1 MRPKLRPSI
10 PLTLTK
16 KSTARLAWIASRTET
31 WLRRIWPW
39 TSLVFFALAL
49 FSLHRS
55 LEEHSYGELVAA
67 LSRLPGDRLALAL
80 GLTLAGYLVLI
91 GYDLLALRYIHRP
104 TALRHVTVA
113 ALLSN
118 ALGNNV
124 GNTLLTGSAVRY
136 WVYTE
141 AGLSAVQIGKIVVFC
156 SLGFWL
162 GYSTLGAALFLTV
175 PQTLPPSLQIGVAT
189 TSSLGVL
196 LLVALTTWLVVCAR
210 GRPFAFGPWHVEIPS
225 VRLTLGQIVVA
236 CSDLCLMA
244 AALYVLLPGGAG
256 LGFVAFLPVFLIA
269 LIAGNASQ
277 VPGGL
282 GVFEA
287 VVILLLAPRVDT
299 SELAAALLT
308 FRAVYLF
315 LPLIVGVAAVGVRGG
330 VRFAPDWLGSA
341 WRTLA
346 SVAPTLIAVMAFVS
360 GAVLLLSGALPAAV
374 GRLTLVQRLFALPV
388 IEVSHFLASLVGA
401 GLLVVARG
409 LQRRLDAAWWVAA
422 GLLGAGALL
431 SLLKGFDFEEA
442 LVLGTA
448 LLALLPLRR
457 QFYRRSSLFETA
469 FTPAWIAACA
479 IVLGGSAWLTLFAHH
494 DATAATES
502 WWVFAWQDEASRSL
516 RAMIGASS
524 VLVLLSLRRLIRPAH
539 PEPPTPTGT
548 EIERARP
555 LVERS
560 VWTYANLVYR
570 GDKALLFSGAD
581 DAFLMYGRMRKSW
594 VAMGDPIGAEP
605 GVRELAWQFREL
617 VDRHDGWC
625 VFFEVR
631 PERRDLYT
639 ELGLTLTPLGEEA
652 RVDLRTFT
660 LDTPVHRDLRQ
671 ARAKL
676 KRRGLRFEVIPRE
689 SVSPLLPTL
698 ERISRAWLS
707 RKATSEKSFSNASFD
722 ADYLSRF
729 PAAVVRHGDEI
740 IAFANLW
747 LGADREE
754 LSIDLMRHRPDA
766 PNGTMDMLFAE
777 LFLWGRAQGYRW
789 FNFGMTPLGGLDT
802 LAQPTL
808 WGRVGSFVY
817 RHAEHFYN
825 FEGLRRYK
833 AKFDPVWTPLYLA
846 SPGGLA
852 LAPVLVDVTA
862 LIAGGLGDLVA
873 KRSERAA

>member
-1 MRPKLRPSI
+1 MRSKPGPSP
-10 PLTLTK
+10 PLTPRI
-16 KSTARLAWIASRTET
+16 STARLRWLASRTEA

-39 TSLVFFALAL
+39 VSLVFFALAL
-49 FSLHRS
+49 WSLHRS
-55 LEEHSYGELVAA
+55 LEEHSYGELVDG
-67 LSRLPGDRLALAL
+67 LSRLPGDRMALAL

-91 GYDLLALRYIHRP
+91 GYDVLALRYIRRP
-104 TALRHVTVA
+104 TPLRHVAIA

-124 GNTLLTGSAVRY
+124 GNTLLTGGAVRY

-141 AGLSAVQIGKIVVFC
+141 AGLSAVQIGQVVVFC

-162 GYSTLGAALFLTV
+162 GYSTLGAASFLAM
-175 PQTLPPSLQIGVAT
+175 PSTLPPSLQFGGAT
-189 TSSLGVL
+189 MRPLGAA
-196 LLVALTTWLVVCAR
+196 LLVALAGWLVICAR
-210 GRPFAFGPWHVEIPS
+210 GRPFALGPWHVDIPS
-225 VRLTLGQIVVA
+225 VRLTLGQIAVA

-244 AALYVLLPGGAG
+244 AALYVLLPSDAA

-269 LIAGNASQ
+269 LIAGNVSQ

-287 VVILLLAPRVDT
+287 VVILLLAPQVET

-308 FRAVYLF
+308 FRAVYLL
-315 LPLIVGVAAVGVRGG
+315 LPLLAAVAAVGVRGS
-330 VRFAPDWLGSA
+330 VRFAPAWLGSA

-346 SVAPTLIAVMAFVS
+346 SVAPTVIAVMAFVS
-360 GAVLLLSGALPAAV
+360 GAVLLMSGALPAAV
-374 GRLTLVQRLFALPV
+374 GRLALVEHLFALPV

-401 GLLVVARG
+401 ALLVVARG
-409 LQRRLDAAWWVAA
+409 LQRRLDAAWWLAA
-422 GLLGAGALL
+422 GLLGAGAVL

-469 FTPAWIAACA
+469 FTPAWVAACA
-479 IVLGGSAWLTLFAHH
+479 IVLGGSAWLTLFAHG
-494 DATAATES
+494 DAALATES
-502 WWVFAWQDEASRSL
+502 WWAFAWQDESSRSL
-516 RAMIGASS
+516 RAMIGASG
-524 VLVLLSLRRLIRPAH
+524 VLVLLSLRRLIRPAR
-539 PEPPTPTGT
+539 PERPTPAGT
-548 EIERARP
+548 ELERARP

-560 VWTYANLVYR
+560 AWTYANLVYR

-581 DAFLMYGRMRKSW
+581 DAFLMYGRMRSSW
-594 VAMGDPIGAEP
+594 IAMGDPIGAEP
-605 GVRELAWQFREL
+605 GVRELAWRFREL
-617 VDRHDGWC
+617 ADRHDGWC

-631 PERRDLYT
+631 PERRDLYA

-652 RVDLRTFT
+652 RVDLRAFT
-660 LDTPVHRDLRQ
+660 LDTPAQRDLRQ
-671 ARAKL
+671 ACAKL
-676 KRRGLRFEVIPRE
+676 RRHGLRFEVVPPG
-689 SVSPLLPTL
+689 SVPPLLPTL
-698 ERISRAWLS
+698 EGISRAWLS
-707 RKATSEKSFSNASFD
+707 RKATSEKGFSNASFD
-722 ADYLSRF
+722 AAYLSRF
-729 PAAVVRHGDEI
+729 PAAIVRHSDEI
-740 IAFANLW
+740 VAFANLW
-747 LGADREE
+747 LGANREE
-754 LSIDLMRHRPDA
+754 LSVDLMRHRPDA

-802 LAQPTL
+802 LAQATL

-833 AKFDPVWTPLYLA
+833 AKFAPVWTPLYLA

-862 LIAGGLGDLVA
+862 LIAGGLGDIVA
-873 KRSERAA
+873 KRGERAA